1 VPYNVPMIRVG
12 LIGYGLGGESFHA
25 PTIRCTPGLE
35 LGCIVSPSGTG
46 RNFPPGVRVARG
58 VEDMLSDGSLR
69 LCVVTSPNKFHFEN
83 ARQCLEAGR
92 DVVVD
97 KPFTITSQD
106 AERLIEIAG
115 QRGRLLSVFHNRR
128 WDGEFSTLQKL
139 LASGSLGR
147 VVEIESR
154 YDRFRPTLKLN
165 AWREQPEPGA
175 GILYDLSPHLSDQIF
190 ALFGTPEAITA
201 TVTAL
206 RDGAHIDDSFDIR
219 LHFPRM
225 QARLRATMLACA
237 LSPRWIVHGTRGSFI
252 KYGMDPQEAP
262 LRRGE
267 MYDSPNWGEE
277 PEEGWGTLSVAEGD
291 SVRAEKIKTDRGDY
305 RGFYA
310 NVRDA
315 ISHGAP
321 LAVTG
326 LDGLRTVR
334 CIELAIESSRSRK
347 TLPWD
352 CPLPTRSA
360 NT

>member
-1 VPYNVPMIRVG
+1 MIRVG

-35 LGCIVSPSGTG
+35 LACIVSPSGTR
-46 RNFPPGVRVARG
+46 RNLPGGVRVARG
-58 VEDMLSDGSLR
+58 VQEMLSDESIR
-69 LCVVTSPNKFHFEN
+69 LCVVASPNQFHFDN

-92 DVVVD
+92 DIVVD

-106 AERLIEIAG
+106 ARRLIGIARE
-115 QRGRLLSVFHNRR
+115 RGRLLSVFHNRR

-139 LASGSLGR
+139 ITSGSLGR
-147 VVEIESR
+147 IVEIESR
-154 YDRFRPTLKLN
+154 YDRFRPTLKPD
-165 AWREQPEPGA
+165 AWREKPELGA

-190 ALFGTPEAITA
+190 GLFGEPEAITA
-201 TVTAL
+201 TVAVL
-206 RDGAHIDDSFDIR
+206 RDGAQTDDSFDIR
-219 LHFPRM
+219 LHYPGM

-237 LSPRWIVHGTRGSFI
+237 PGPRWIVHGTQGSFI

-267 MYDSPNWGEE
+267 LYDSPNWGEE
-277 PEEGWGTLSVAEGD
+277 PEESWGTLSLADGD
-291 SVRAEKIKTDRGDY
+291 SVREEKIKTDRGDY
-305 RGFYA
+305 RGYYE

-315 ISHGAP
+315 ILHGAP

-334 CIELAIESSRSRK
+334 CIELARESAATGRTIS
-347 TLPWD
+347 W
-352 CPLPTRSA
+352 
-360 NT
+360 

>member
-1 VPYNVPMIRVG
+1 MIRVG

-35 LGCIVSPSGTG
+35 LGCIVSPSGAG
-46 RNFPPGVRVARG
+46 RTFPPGVRVARS
-58 VEDMLSDGSLR
+58 VDEMLSDASLQ
-69 LCVVTSPNKFHFEN
+69 LCVVTSPNRFHFEN
-83 ARQCLEAGR
+83 ARQCFEAGR

-106 AERLIEIAG
+106 AQRLIEIAG
-115 QRGRLLSVFHNRR
+115 ERGRVLSVFHNRR

-139 LASGSLGR
+139 ISSGLLGR

-154 YDRFRPTLKLN
+154 YDRFRPALKPD
-165 AWREQPEPGA
+165 AWREKPEPGA
-175 GILYDLSPHLSDQIF
+175 GILCDLSPHLTDQIF
-190 ALFGTPEAITA
+190 ALFGEPEAITA
-201 TVTAL
+201 TVAAL
-206 RDGAHIDDSFDIR
+206 RDGAQTDDSFDIR
-219 LHFPRM
+219 LHYPRM

-237 LSPRWIVHGTRGSFI
+237 PGPRWIVHGTRGSFI

-277 PEEGWGTLSVAEGD
+277 PEASWGTLSVADGD

-305 RGFYA
+305 RGYYA

-315 ISHGAP
+315 IARGAP

-326 LDGLRTVR
+326 LDGLRSVR
-334 CIELAIESSRSRK
+334 CFELALESSRSGK
-347 TLPWD
+347 TLTWD
-352 CPLPTRSA
+352 YPMPTHA
-360 NT
+360 AKT